1 MKKTLLFC
9 GLFFLLAICAHAQRV
24 VSEKAISVKAGGYES
39 FRYDL
44 TETTRIWG
52 KFRAT
57 GGKNDI
63 ECYIVDEDGFENLRN
78 GNQFRRFYESGRVT
92 VATFD
97 VTVNKGVYYLVF
109 NNSWSVMTPKAVTIQ
124 LYGN

>member
-9 GLFFLLAICAHAQRV
+9 GLFFLLTICVNAQRV
-24 VSEKAISVKAGGYES
+24 ASEKAISVKAGGFES

-44 TETTRIWG
+44 TQTARIWG

-63 ECYIVDEDGFENLRN
+63 ECYIVDEDNFENLKN
-78 GNQFRRFYESGRVT
+78 GNQFRRYYESGRVT

-97 VTVNKGVYYLVF
+97 VTLNQGVYYLVF

-124 LYGN
+124 FYGN